1 MKKQNPYAGRI
12 QLPAP
17 PAHRLANLLSRYRFF
32 LVIVICL
39 CIAGLSAYA
48 GNLLAQSSEMTMA
61 GGDVLVANCD
71 GRGFTVVRLSR
82 TRLSLECLANA
93 GSPQPT
99 ATATTV
105 PPQPTNPPPTAPRQR
120 PFPPP
125 QPRPPPRCPAPRRS
139 PNPPHRPPVAALS
152 WPLLMACPL
161 RRWPGRR

>member
-17 PAHRLANLLSRYRFF
+17 PAHRLANLLSRYRSFSI
-32 LVIVICL
+32 VIVICL

-105 PPQPTNPPPTAPRQR
+105 PPQPTNPPPTAP
-120 PFPPP
+120 PPTAVPPTATPPATTVPSPTP
-125 QPRPPPRCPAPRRS
+125 QPRTHHAA
-139 PNPPHRPPVAALS
+139 HRGQ
-152 WPLLMACPL
+152 
-161 RRWPGRR
+161 RFPGHV